1 MGIPDE
7 SKLKEALNDGKKSMS
22 SKEAQ
27 NEYKAFLEEEKRA
40 A

>member
-22 SKEAQ
+22 SKEA
-27 NEYKAFLEEEKRA
+27 
-40 A
+40 